1 MCSAQNETD
10 KNKDG
15 SESSVLESK
24 ESILRFKAGYK
35 KLKII
40 LSESNEFLIGRGDG
54 CNIRLDKMIAA
65 EGLSREHAMIT
76 KTPAEDGNIAY
87 RIKDMGSTHGTYVN
101 GEKIGGDYRLLN
113 HRDEIKFGQY
123 IIFVFKQGLT

>member
-1 MCSAQNETD
+1 MYSSQNEID

-15 SESSVLESK
+15 TESSILESK
-24 ESILRFKAGYK
+24 ESLLRFKSGYK

-40 LSESNEFLIGRGDG
+40 LSGSNEFLIGRGDR
-54 CNIRLDKMIAA
+54 CNIRLDKMISAD
-65 EGLSREHAMIT
+65 GISREHAMIT
-76 KTPAEDGNIAY
+76 KTTAEDGKIVY
-87 RIKDMGSTHGTYVN
+87 QIKDMGSTSGTYVN

-123 IIFVFKQGLT
+123 LIFMFKQGLA

>member
-1 MCSAQNETD
+1 MCSSQNEID

-15 SESSVLESK
+15 TESSVLESK
-24 ESILRFKAGYK
+24 ESLLRFKAGYK
-35 KLKII
+35 KLKVM
-40 LSESNEFLIGRGDG
+40 LSGSNEFLIGRGDR

-65 EGLSREHAMIT
+65 EGISRAHAMIT
-76 KTPAEDGNIAY
+76 KTTAEDGKIVY
-87 RIKDMGSTHGTYVN
+87 QIKDMGSTYGTYVN

-123 IIFVFKQGLT
+123 LIFVFKQGLA

>member
-1 MCSAQNETD
+1 MCSSQNEID

-15 SESSVLESK
+15 TESSVLESK
-24 ESILRFKAGYK
+24 ESLLRFKAEYK

-40 LSESNEFLIGRGDG
+40 LSGSNEFLIGRGDR

-65 EGLSREHAMIT
+65 EGISREHAMIT
-76 KTPAEDGNIAY
+76 KTTAEDGKIVY
-87 RIKDMGSTHGTYVN
+87 QIKDMGSTYGTYVN

-123 IIFVFKQGLT
+123 LIFVFKQGLA

>member
-1 MCSAQNETD
+1 MCSSQNEID

-15 SESSVLESK
+15 TESSILESK
-24 ESILRFKAGYK
+24 ESLLRFKSGYK
-35 KLKII
+35 KLKIVLI
-40 LSESNEFLIGRGDG
+40 GSNEFLIGRGDR

-65 EGLSREHAMIT
+65 EGISREHAMIT
-76 KTPAEDGNIAY
+76 KTTAEDGKIVY
-87 RIKDMGSTHGTYVN
+87 QIKDMGSTSGTYVN

-123 IIFVFKQGLT
+123 LIFMFKQGLV

>member
-1 MCSAQNETD
+1 MCSSQNEID

-15 SESSVLESK
+15 TESSVLESK
-24 ESILRFKAGYK
+24 ESLLRFKTGHK

-40 LSESNEFLIGRGDG
+40 LSGSNEFLIGRGDR

-65 EGLSREHAMIT
+65 VGISREHAKIT
-76 KTPAEDGNIAY
+76 KTTAEDSKIVY
-87 RIKDMGSTHGTYVN
+87 QIKDMGSTYGTYVN

-123 IIFVFKQGLT
+123 LIFVFKQGLA

>member
-1 MCSAQNETD
+1 MCSSQNEID
-10 KNKDG
+10 KNEDG

-24 ESILRFKAGYK
+24 ESLLRFKAGYK
-35 KLKII
+35 KLKIM
-40 LSESNEFLIGRGDG
+40 LSGSNEFLIGRGDR

-65 EGLSREHAMIT
+65 EGISREHAMIART
-76 KTPAEDGNIAY
+76 TAENGKIEY
-87 RIKDMGSTHGTYVN
+87 QIKDLGSTYGTYVN

-123 IIFVFKQGLT
+123 LIFVFKQGIV